1 VFKLTAVPET
11 DATGIVPEVIE
22 APDMAGAVENVFVPA
37 TVCDVVKSI
46 AVPTTD
52 DIGIVPEVIDAPD
65 KTGTAV
71 KVLIAVIV

>member
-1 VFKLTAVPET
+1 M
-11 DATGIVPEVIE
+11 TG
-22 APDMAGAVENVFVPA
+22 GLLNVFIPA
-37 TVCDVVKSI
+37 TVWAVVKSI

-52 DIGIVPEVIDAPD
+52 DIGIVPELIDAPD